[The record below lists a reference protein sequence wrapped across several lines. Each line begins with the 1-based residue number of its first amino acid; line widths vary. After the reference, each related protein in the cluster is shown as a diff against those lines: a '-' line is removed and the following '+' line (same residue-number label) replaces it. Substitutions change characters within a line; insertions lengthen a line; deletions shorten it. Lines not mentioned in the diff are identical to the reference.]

1 MRTTLV
7 SLRGLR
13 VFVAVATTGSIKKSA
28 DNLFRAPSAIT
39 KSVRDLELSLD
50 VQLFERKSRG
60 MLLTSFGE
68 VLLLRARRIEDEL
81 RLALQELE
89 ISSKSMRQA
98 DNTAIFSILFNE
110 KRLQI
115 FVDLSEN
122 HHMPTAAKEHG
133 ISQPAVSMS
142 IRELESTLGLRLFER
157 SAKGLIPTDKG
168 VAFAFRVKRAL
179 AELRIIAP
187 ELAAIRGSIEG
198 TITVGAL
205 PFSRTSILPA
215 SIARLLK
222 KHPRL
227 RIRTIESPY
236 EALATGLRNGDVDFI
251 LGALRPADDANDL
264 LTEALLS
271 DMISIVVRTGHPLT
285 AQAKVTVRDL
295 LDAQWIM
302 SRNGSPAREL
312 VIRAFRHL
320 GHDAPAPVVETGDQ
334 VILRGLLMQSDMI
347 TAISAHQLQFEID
360 TGNLVTLNFPLH
372 NTMRDIGVTRRVGA
386 SLSPGA
392 NSLITEIKALVKD
405 MNSDSAWS
413 HAAPALAD
421 AKSETVILE

>member
-1 MRTTLV
+1 MRQSLV

-13 VFVAVATTGSIKKSA
+13 VFISVATAGSIKKSA

-60 MLLTSFGE
+60 MLLTAFGE
-68 VLLLRARRIEDEL
+68 VLLLRARRIEEEL

-89 ISSKSMRQA
+89 ISPKTMRQA
-98 DNTAIFSILFNE
+98 DNAVIFSILFNE

-115 FVDLSEN
+115 FVDLSEH
-122 HHMPTAAKEHG
+122 HHMPTVAKEHG

-142 IRELESTLGLRLFER
+142 IRELESTLGQRLFER
-157 SAKGLIPTDKG
+157 SAKGLIPTEKG

-179 AELRIIAP
+179 AELRIIVP
-187 ELAAIRGSIEG
+187 ELAAIQGSIEG
-198 TITVGAL
+198 MITVGAL
-205 PFSRTSILPA
+205 PFSRASILPA
-215 SIARLLK
+215 SIARLVK

-251 LGALRPADDANDL
+251 LGALRPTDDANDL
-264 LTEALLS
+264 MTEALLS
-271 DMISIVVRTGHPLT
+271 DMVSIVVRTDHPLT
-285 AQAKVTVRDL
+285 QQSKVTVRDL

-312 VIRAFRHL
+312 VIRAFKHM
-320 GHDAPAPVVETGDQ
+320 GHSAPAPVVETGDQ

-360 TGNLVTLNFPLH
+360 TGSLVTLDFPLH
-372 NTMRDIGVTRRVGA
+372 KTMRDIGVTQRVGA
-386 SLSPGA
+386 RLSPGA
-392 NSLITEIKALVKD
+392 NSLIQEIKALVQD
-405 MNSDSAWS
+405 MASSSAWT
-413 HAAPALAD
+413 H
-421 AKSETVILE
+421 